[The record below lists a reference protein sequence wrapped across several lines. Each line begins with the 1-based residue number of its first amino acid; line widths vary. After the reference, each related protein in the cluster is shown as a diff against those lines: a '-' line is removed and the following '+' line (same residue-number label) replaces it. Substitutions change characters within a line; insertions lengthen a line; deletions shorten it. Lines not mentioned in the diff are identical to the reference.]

1 MSHLTLNPVGLKHDT
16 LFNGHRA
23 VQASQFIHSFKH
35 TAMLLSSVA
44 RVAQPVKRG
53 RSRARARC
61 LSICRSVDISR
72 DTSHSATKH
81 RLHSNTSENGLYVKL
96 KAQHIQSMRAC
107 RQVCAAVQDSPVE
120 VTDEAESGW
129 GKTTSQLV
137 SLSTVAFAFLLLPQV
152 TGELKPALN
161 LIPLPLFVV

>member
-1 MSHLTLNPVGLKHDT
+1 MTQFSTATELSKH
-16 LFNGHRA
+16 
-23 VQASQFIHSFKH
+23 S
-35 TAMLLSSVA
+35 AMLLSSVA

-61 LSICRSVDISR
+61 LSFCRSVYISH
-72 DTSHSATKH
+72 DMSNSATAH
-81 RLHSNTSENGLYVKL
+81 RVHSNTGGNVLYVKL
-96 KAQHIQSMRAC
+96 KAQHIQSMRAR
-107 RQVCAAVQDSPVE
+107 RQVCAAAQDSPVE

-152 TGELKPALN
+152 TQSLRLHSNSYHCHCLLCKVLVFN
-161 LIPLPLFVV
+161 V

>member
-1 MSHLTLNPVGLKHDT
+1 MT
-16 LFNGHRA
+16 
-23 VQASQFIHSFKH
+23 QFSTATKLSKH

-44 RVAQPVKRG
+44 RVAQPVERG

-61 LSICRSVDISR
+61 LSSCRSVYICRDMSR
-72 DTSHSATKH
+72 SATAH
-81 RLHSNTSENGLYVKL
+81 TVHSSTGGNGLDIKL
-96 KAQHIQSMRAC
+96 KAQHIQSMLAC
-107 RQVCAAVQDSPVE
+107 RQVCAAAQDSPVE

-152 TGELKPALN
+152 TQSSRLHSDLYHCHCLLCKVK
-161 LIPLPLFVV
+161 LFNA